1 MKPVSC
7 DEMVIVNV
15 VRPYRKHYTLG
26 SRKRGV
32 HVHAQPRPAP
42 WHSGWRDTERTWG
55 RGTRLANT
63 GSIRPK
69 PLAPNLV

>member
-15 VRPYRKHYTLG
+15 VRLYRKRYTLG

-32 HVHAQPRPAP
+32 HAHAQPRPCPVAL
-42 WHSGWRDTERTWG
+42 G
-55 RGTRLANT
+55 LAGYGANVGEGNT
-63 GSIRPK
+63 VGQCWQYKAETPG
-69 PLAPNLV
+69 P